1 MVWKHDAENHVLDC
15 FGFPLIKAG
24 NMLDIVRAENLTAIH
39 INAIQELIAAVVG
52 CNGATSII
60 YHQVSLL
67 QYETGVIFHI
77 LLYGA
82 CIRKVFC
89 TRLTF
94 FHYLYI
100 LFPSGHAPAGSCV
113 LAFSSRMGGGL
124 MANLLDYLS
133 WRADVPFSCAPFND
147 VDNLILSEFAYLSLE
162 HALPEGGEMTVA
174 ELSKA
179 LHGIPDA
186 FGYIE
191 QDSNRAMLALMGE
204 GGRFASAKVCSYRHD
219 TNVAQEKQFA
229 AMTFLLPDNTAFIAY
244 RGTDDTLVGWKE
256 DFNLSF
262 ACPVPA
268 QADALVYLLEA
279 SRRFDLP
286 IRVGGHSKGGNL
298 SVYASAYAPEE
309 VQDRIISVFSND
321 GPGMD
326 EGTFASCGY
335 TRIMPK
341 LRSIVPDS
349 SIIGMLLQHHEDY
362 MVVKSTAS
370 GLMQHN
376 PFSWQV
382 KRAGFEVIDALR
394 PGSRNLDQVLRSWLS
409 GMTAAERMTLVDTL
423 FDALAAT
430 HITTVENIGEAVL
443 HNAGAM
449 LSSLRHMD
457 VPTRRRVRQLVVGL
471 LSAKVMGRV

>member
-1 MVWKHDAENHVLDC
+1 
-15 FGFPLIKAG
+15 
-24 NMLDIVRAENLTAIH
+24 
-39 INAIQELIAAVVG
+39 
-52 CNGATSII
+52 
-60 YHQVSLL
+60 
-67 QYETGVIFHI
+67 
-77 LLYGA
+77 
-82 CIRKVFC
+82 
-89 TRLTF
+89 
-94 FHYLYI
+94 
-100 LFPSGHAPAGSCV
+100 
-113 LAFSSRMGGGL
+113 

-133 WRADVPFSCAPFND
+133 WRGDVPFSCAPFND
-147 VDNLILSEFAYLSLE
+147 VDNLILCEFSYLSLE

-174 ELSKA
+174 ELSEA
-179 LHGIPDA
+179 LRDIPGA

-204 GGRFASAKVCSYRHD
+204 GERFAGARVCFYRHE
-219 TNVAQEKQFA
+219 TSVELEKQFA
-229 AMTFLLPDNTAFIAY
+229 AMTLLLPDGTAFIAF
-244 RGTDDTLVGWKE
+244 RGTDNTLIGWKE

-279 SRRFDLP
+279 SRRFSMP
-286 IRVGGHSKGGNL
+286 FRVGGHSKGGNL
-298 SVYASAYAPEE
+298 SVYAAAFAPDE
-309 VQDRIISVFSND
+309 VQDRLLSIFSND

-335 TRIMPK
+335 MRIVGK
-341 LRSIVPDS
+341 VRSIVPDS

-382 KRAGFEVIDALR
+382 RRAGFEVIDDVR
-394 PGSRNLDQVLRSWLS
+394 PGSRHLDQVLRSWLS
-409 GMTAAERMTLVDTL
+409 GMTATERMTLVDTL

-449 LSSLRHMD
+449 LAALRNMD
-457 VPTRRRVRQLVVGL
+457 APTRRRVRQLVTGL
-471 LSAKVMGRV
+471 LGAKVMGRV